1 MNAFT
6 LKLTAFFLPLAVAM
20 GVIIGIAIQSGEAMP
35 LKMVIRNQEA
45 DPLAIYLPVDR
56 DTIFAYKNLMY
67 HERQP
72 DVVVIGSSRVLN
84 FRSNALNNAPE
95 EFYNAG
101 FSGMRMREI
110 EAFIDTLT
118 PGTAP
123 KILVMGIDQFWFNT
137 LWTDNRE
144 EAVIDTGEIGV
155 ERVLKT
161 TRRAWQEILLG
172 TIDLPQV
179 FAARDP
185 LYGGRAMGI
194 DALVDGVG
202 YLSDGSRQTDI
213 VTLNPGGWFDLR
225 QDSLN
230 AYWQG
235 RGHYRRGKLL
245 NDEALEQLE
254 RIIQKAQAL
263 DITIIGFGPPFM
275 PDIYNGMM
283 SGDAYSYL
291 TDLTPRL
298 TELFEDYDVHYFEFA
313 DVSALSDNAN
323 REMADGVH
331 ASELMSLRIY
341 LEMVKALPD
350 ILGEYTDIEALEA
363 LIADAPNPHEV
374 YRQYAD

>member
-1 MNAFT
+1 MNGFM
-6 LKLTAFFLPLAVAM
+6 LKLTAFFLPLTVAV

-67 HERQP
+67 HERLP
-72 DVVVIGSSRVLN
+72 EVVVIGSSRVLN

-95 EFYNAG
+95 KFYNAG

-110 EAFIDTLT
+110 EAFLDTLT
-118 PGTAP
+118 PETAP
-123 KILVMGIDQFWFNT
+123 KILIIGIDQFWFNT

-144 EAVIDTGEIGV
+144 EAVIDRGEIGLD
-155 ERVLKT
+155 RVLKT
-161 TRRAWQEILLG
+161 TRRTWQEILLG
-172 TIDLPQV
+172 TITVPQI

-185 LYGGRAMGI
+185 IYGGRAMGI
-194 DALVDGVG
+194 DALMDGVG
-202 YLSDGSRQTDI
+202 YIPDGSRQTDI
-213 VTLNPGGWFDLR
+213 VTLKPGDWSDLR
-225 QDSLN
+225 QSSLN
-230 AYWQG
+230 SYWQG

-245 NDEALEQLE
+245 NEAALAHLE

-263 DITIIGFGPPFM
+263 GITVIGFGPPFM
-275 PDIYNGMM
+275 PDIYDGMM
-283 SGDAYSYL
+283 RSGEYTYL
-291 TDLTPRL
+291 TELSPRL
-298 TELFEDYDVHYFEFA
+298 TALFEQYDTRYFDFV
-313 DVSALSDNAN
+313 DVSALSDAAT

-331 ASELMSLRIY
+331 PSELMSLRIY

-350 ILGEYTDIEALEA
+350 LLGEYTDIEALET
-363 LIADAPNPHEV
+363 LIAEAPNPHEV